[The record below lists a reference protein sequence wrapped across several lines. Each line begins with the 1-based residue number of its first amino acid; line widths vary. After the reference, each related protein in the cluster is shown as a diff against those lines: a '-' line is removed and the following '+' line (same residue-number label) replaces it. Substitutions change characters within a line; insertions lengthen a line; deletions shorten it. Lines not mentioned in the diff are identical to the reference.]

1 MIREA
6 GTLYV
11 YETPGDVAKALA
23 DLFIRYAV
31 SAIDGSGR
39 FVVSLAGGTTPKAT
53 YSMFAK
59 APYASA
65 IDWSAVDIFFG
76 DERCVPPDNEQ
87 SNYKM
92 AFEAF
97 IGPLGISDS
106 QVHRM
111 RGEDDPQQAA
121 IAYRGVLFDELGEQ
135 PSFDLVMLGIGP
147 DGHTASLFP
156 GEDPLTDNQEK
167 VRAVYATSHEQ
178 WRLTLTPSVFNPA
191 QAVVFA
197 ATGAEKADVIGVVRQ
212 GSYDPITLPAQI
224 IAPNDGELI
233 WLVDKA
239 AAGKP

>member
-1 MIREA
+1 MTREA

-11 YETPGDVAKALA
+11 YETPDDVAKALA
-23 DLFIRYAV
+23 DLFIRHAT
-31 SAIDGSGR
+31 SAIDSSGR

-59 APYASA
+59 PPYASA

-97 IGPLGISDS
+97 IGPLGIAGS

-111 RGEDDPQQAA
+111 RGEDDPQHAA
-121 IAYRGVLFDELGEQ
+121 IAYRGVLFDELGER

-156 GEDPLTDNQEK
+156 GEDPRAEDQEK
-167 VRAVYATSHEQ
+167 VRAVYATSHAQ
-178 WRLTLTPSVFNPA
+178 WRLTLTPAVINAA
-191 QAVVFA
+191 QAIVFA
-197 ATGAEKADVIGVVRQ
+197 ATGAEKAMVIGTVRQ
-212 GSYDPITLPAQI
+212 GPYDPITLPAQI
-224 IAPNDGELI
+224 IAPTDGELI
-233 WLVDKA
+233 WLVDKT
-239 AAGKP
+239 AAGKT